1 MEKTK
6 LIDLFGMSGD
16 PLDSDELD
24 DLLLRLESES
34 QNILEV
40 NYGSTYPLPITITIT
55 SSSSGSGPTISFS
68 IPKDETRI
76 GSPLNGFKNPSVKS
90 SLN

>member
-16 PLDSDELD
+16 PLDNDELD

-40 NYGSTYPLPITITIT
+40 NYGSTYPSPITITIT
-55 SSSSGSGPTISFS
+55 SSSSGPTISFS

-76 GSPLNGFKNPSVKS
+76 GSPLSGFKNPFVKS

>member
-16 PLDSDELD
+16 PLESEELD

-34 QNILEV
+34 QEMLEA
-40 NYGSTYPLPITITIT
+40 NYTTAYRSPITIVIL
-55 SSSSGSGPTISFS
+55 SSSPTISFS
-68 IPKDETRI
+68 FSENETNLGNPLK
-76 GSPLNGFKNPSVKS
+76 GSGNPFGKL

>member
-16 PLDSDELD
+16 PLDNDELD

-40 NYGSTYPLPITITIT
+40 DYGYNDPSPITITFT

-76 GSPLNGFKNPSVKS
+76 GSPLNGFKNPFVKS

>member
-16 PLDSDELD
+16 PLDNDELD

-40 NYGSTYPLPITITIT
+40 NYGSTYPSPITITIT

-76 GSPLNGFKNPSVKS
+76 ESPLNGFKNPFVKS